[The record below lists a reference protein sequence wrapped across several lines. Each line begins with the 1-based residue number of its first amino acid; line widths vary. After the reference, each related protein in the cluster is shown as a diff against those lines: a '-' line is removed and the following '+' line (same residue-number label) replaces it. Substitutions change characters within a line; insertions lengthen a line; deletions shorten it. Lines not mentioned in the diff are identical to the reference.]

1 MATADLLDRP
11 DLAAAAR
18 SFAAACENS
27 RRWSA
32 MVSDAVAKYGRPS
45 AAVAGIYSD
54 DFPSDVKEG
63 LRALALRVTHY
74 LDDGYARRPSRVRM
88 STMRRLASAV
98 ATRDG
103 SGYYGPQPTRVQ

>member
-1 MATADLLDRP
+1 MATANLLERP

-45 AAVAGIYSD
+45 AAIAGIYSYE
-54 DFPSDVKEG
+54 FPHDVKE
-63 LRALALRVTHY
+63 ALRRLAVGVTNYTDEGY
-74 LDDGYARRPSRVRM
+74 LLRPKRVRM

-98 ATRDG
+98 ASRDG
-103 SGYYGPQPTRVQ
+103 SGYYGPQPARAQ

>member
-1 MATADLLDRP
+1 MATANLLERP
-11 DLAAAAR
+11 DLADAAR

-45 AAVAGIYSD
+45 AVVAGIYSHE
-54 DFPSDVKEG
+54 FPSDVKEA
-63 LRALALRVTHY
+63 LRRLALGVTNYTDEGY
-74 LDDGYARRPSRVRM
+74 LLRPRRVRM
-88 STMRRLASAV
+88 STMRRLAAAV

-103 SGYYGPQPTRVQ
+103 SGYYGPQPTGAQ